1 MIVSR
6 QGRRDSGAVDQPT
19 AATRFMMDCGECQ
32 RLVSMLQTTRR
43 GGMGLRRLLTRRLR
57 DGRLLWLPADSTT
70 LWTGGD
76 SQHDNIRR
84 SMISPTDRA
93 RLIAT
98 TVLTR
103 ARMMKGG
110 A

>member
-1 MIVSR
+1 
-6 QGRRDSGAVDQPT
+6 
-19 AATRFMMDCGECQ
+19 
-32 RLVSMLQTTRR
+32 
-43 GGMGLRRLLTRRLR
+43 LRRLLTRRLR